1 MDDPGTRHALQ
12 NGTSDDGPNER
23 NALEPLDYVDWVEAH
38 TERVGELWSAAVRA
52 RSPQARGDVD
62 ALLQGFFDL
71 LAAMLPASLGPYRE
85 EVEPLWLQAS
95 ELFGSVA
102 AKRGLAAGEAVEEF
116 QMVRE
121 VLIRALYAD
130 PPGGTPGPAPV
141 PLRDLLRMNRVIDQG
156 VSHAAVGHADALFF
170 ALFQGSGVPQQ
181 LDLEVTR
188 EVAAQLTAIDEEFRE
203 VMSPRGV

>member
-1 MDDPGTRHALQ
+1 MKDPGTRYALHD
-12 NGTSDDGPNER
+12 GSSEDGPNER
-23 NALEPLDYVDWVEAH
+23 NALQPLDYVDWVEAH
-38 TERVGELWSAAVRA
+38 TERVSELWTAAVRA
-52 RSPQARGDVD
+52 RSSRARGDVD

-71 LAAMLPASLGPYRE
+71 LVAMLPASLGPYRE

-130 PPGGTPGPAPV
+130 PPGGVQAPV
-141 PLRDLLRMNRVIDQG
+141 PLRDVLRMNRVIDQG

-170 ALFQGSGVPQQ
+170 ALFQGSGVPQH

-203 VMSPRGV
+203 VMSPRGM